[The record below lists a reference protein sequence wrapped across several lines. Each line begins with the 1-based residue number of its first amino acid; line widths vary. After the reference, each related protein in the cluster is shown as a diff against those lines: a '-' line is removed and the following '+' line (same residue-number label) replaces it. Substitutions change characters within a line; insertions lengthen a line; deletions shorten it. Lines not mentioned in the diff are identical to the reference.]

1 MSEAAA
7 DTDPSDASPAPDA
20 PRPAILWIDADACPL
35 ALRGVLN
42 KAARRT
48 GVQLVYVANH
58 HIPVPAD
65 ANITSVQVASGFDVA
80 DDEIAKRCAAGD
92 LVVTGDVPLAA
103 EVVAKGAGAL
113 TTRGERFDPETI
125 AQRLNLRD
133 FMDTMRG
140 SVSKD
145 QDARPSGGPA
155 PFGPREKRAFANE
168 LDRWLQRR
176 RR

>member
-1 MSEAAA
+1 MSE
-7 DTDPSDASPAPDA
+7 TD
-20 PRPAILWIDADACPL
+20 RPAILWIDADACPVV
-35 ALRGVLN
+35 LRGTLN

-65 ANITSVQVASGFDVA
+65 ANITSLQVASGFDVA
-80 DDEIAKRCAAGD
+80 DDEIVKRCAAGD
-92 LVVTGDVPLAA
+92 LVVTGDIPLAA
-103 EVVAKGAGAL
+103 EVMAKGAGAL
-113 TTRGERFDPETI
+113 TTRGERFDPDTI

-140 SVSKD
+140 SASKD
-145 QDARPSGGPA
+145 QNARPGGGPA
-155 PFGPREKRAFANE
+155 PLGPKDKQAFANE

-176 RR
+176 RKGA